1 MRHRP
6 SAPRPTLALA
16 GGGPLCTLHALAA
29 AEAEVEVVALS
40 AHPDDPAAKAVAA
53 DLHVPL
59 VAPGAL
65 ADAATA
71 VVVTAPLADRVA
83 MAGVAATGDARVL
96 VEAPL
101 APTLADADALL
112 VEVAG
117 HDVRYGENLLWAPAV
132 RAALAAI
139 AGIGQITYLEAR
151 ALRPRPP
158 EEHLPDAT
166 PPGGAL
172 LEVGVHPLALVLA
185 AVGEAVVEVRGEL
198 HALPGASLD
207 EAGVAHLTM
216 ASGATARVEASWRT
230 TELVWD
236 LQAASADGVVRL
248 ELFPEPVLEV
258 DGEPVALPAAP
269 RGSPSS
275 PLVELGYADQI
286 RALVG
291 AEASPATLDLGRR
304 VLEVVCAAYRSAGR
318 GGASEALPFEGPRG
332 LTPHQLWRGR

>member
-29 AEAEVEVVALS
+29 AEADVDVVALS
-40 AHPDDPAAKAVAA
+40 AHPDDPAARAVAT

-65 ADAATA
+65 GDAAGA
-71 VVVTAPLADRVA
+71 IVVTAPLADRVA
-83 MAGVAATGDARVL
+83 MAEAAAGGGARVL

-101 APTLADADALL
+101 APTLAAADALL
-112 VEVAG
+112 AVVAG

-132 RAALAAI
+132 RAALSAI
-139 AGIGQITYLEAR
+139 ARIGPITYLEAR
-151 ALRPRPP
+151 GLRPRPP
-158 EEHLPDAT
+158 EEHLPDASSA
-166 PPGGAL
+166 GGAL
-172 LEVGVHPLALVLA
+172 LDVGVHPLALVLA
-185 AVGEAVVEVRGEL
+185 AVGEEVVEVRGEL
-198 HALPGASLD
+198 DAPPGSALD
-207 EAGVAHLTM
+207 DAGVAHLTLT
-216 ASGATARVEASWRT
+216 SGATARVEASWRT
-230 TELVWD
+230 AQPVWD

-258 DGEPVALPAAP
+258 DGDPIALPAAA
-269 RGSPSS
+269 RGTTPS
-275 PLVELGYADQI
+275 PLVGLGYADQL

-291 AEASPATLDLGRR
+291 EATGTTTLGLGRR

-318 GGASEALPFEGPRG
+318 GGAAEPLPFQGPRD
-332 LTPHQLWRGR
+332 LTPHQLWRGP